1 MLRQAVLAFFLVL
14 GFCPIGGVHD
24 AVAQTPAK
32 VYRVAWLSVGSPASA
47 GPQADALKR
56 ELGPLG
62 YVEGQNLVFDFRYAE
77 GKLERLPGLAAELVA
92 LKPDV
97 IIASTTNG
105 ALAAKQATATI
116 PIVIAFVSDPV
127 GAGIFA
133 SLAHPGGNI
142 TGVTD
147 FGIELAAKTVE
158 MVRAVAP
165 KVTRVAVLMSD
176 NPSHPPQL
184 KVMQDAARSAGV
196 TLVPTMASAREDLEK
211 AFASLAKEDAGA
223 LIVLGGAPHAS
234 QREKIAELAIKGGIP
249 TIFLTRPYVDAG
261 GLLSYGASI
270 RHSYDVPAI
279 YVDKI
284 FKGVKPGDLPI
295 EQPSKFELVINLKTA
310 KALGLTIPQSLLL
323 RADEVI
329 R

>member
-1 MLRQAVLAFFLVL
+1 MLRRAVLAFLLVL
-14 GFCPIGGVHD
+14 GFCPIGVVHD
-24 AVAQTPAK
+24 ARAQAPAK
-32 VYRVAWLSVGSPASA
+32 VYRVGWLSVGTPASA
-47 GPQADALKR
+47 GPQVDALKR

-62 YVEGQNLVFDFRYAE
+62 YVEGQNLVFDVRYAE

-97 IIASTTNG
+97 IIAPTTNG
-105 ALAAKQATATI
+105 ALAVKQATATI
-116 PIVIAFVSDPV
+116 PIVITFVSDPV
-127 GAGIFA
+127 GSGIVS
-133 SLAHPGGNI
+133 SLAQPGGNI

-176 NPSHPPQL
+176 NPTHPPQL
-184 KVMQDAARSAGV
+184 KIIQDAARSAGLTV
-196 TLVPTMASAREDLEK
+196 VSTMASAPEDLEK
-211 AFASLAKEDAGA
+211 AFASLAKDNAGA

-249 TIFLTRPYVDAG
+249 TVFLTRPYVDAG

-284 FKGVKPGDLPI
+284 FKGAKPGDLPI
-295 EQPSKFELVINLKTA
+295 EQPTKFELVINMKTA

-323 RADEVI
+323 RADELI